1 MSLPEAQDEM
11 DARSTGLP
19 RVLFVSVNPFSATS
33 NNGKTFA
40 SFFEGYPKDSLAQLY
55 FHREIPTSPV
65 CDRYFR
71 ITDEQ
76 LLRSRGR
83 LWRVSGERVSAES
96 PSTTPIPAR
105 THAALKGS
113 RTIRLLRQLVW
124 TTVSF
129 DDTAL
134 LTWLDEFRPQ
144 IVFFCG
150 GDAAALYP
158 KVTSLSERY
167 GARPVLYVTD
177 DYVLPIPSRNVSA
190 LLMRRW
196 TRRAFT
202 RFAQQAALVLTIG
215 DAMSDAYAEAYGI
228 ESTPVMN
235 MVHVPAVRPVPRVR
249 ASHVPLELLYAGS
262 LHSNR
267 WRVLGLIVE
276 SCERLAKRGI
286 EIRLRLVGPEPAPKE
301 RLAVH
306 RLPYGRHDGL
316 LPPRELRL
324 AIAGSDTLVHVE
336 SGDANSMAVTALSV
350 STKIPEYLASGRS
363 VLAIGPRGVAS
374 IDYLDRH
381 EAAVVLQPD
390 DTEGL
395 DRALTALASRPRLHH
410 ELAERGFALARQNHD
425 GPQTRRLLWARLREM
440 TS

>member
-1 MSLPEAQDEM
+1 M
-11 DARSTGLP
+11 DDRSTELP
-19 RVLFVSVNPFSATS
+19 RVLFVSINPFSATS

-40 SFFEGYPKDSLAQLY
+40 SFFEGYPRDSLAQLY

-76 LLRSRGR
+76 LLRSGGQ

-96 PSTTPIPAR
+96 PSTTPFPAR

-113 RTIRLLRQLVW
+113 RTVRLLRQLLW
-124 TTVSF
+124 TAVPF
-129 DDTAL
+129 DDAAL

-158 KVTSLSERY
+158 KVTSLGERY
-167 GARPVLYVTD
+167 DAKFVLYVTD
-177 DYVLPIPSRNVSA
+177 DYVLPVRSRNVSA
-190 LLMRRW
+190 LLMRWW

-202 RFAQQAALVLTIG
+202 RFARRADLVLTIG
-215 DAMSDAYAEAYGI
+215 DAMSDAYAEAFGI
-228 ESTPVMN
+228 ESMPVMN
-235 MVHVPAVRPVPRVR
+235 MVPVPVVRPLPRTKT
-249 ASHVPLELLYAGS
+249 SDGPMELLYAGS

-267 WRVLGLIVE
+267 WRVLGLLVE
-276 SCERLAKRGI
+276 SCERLARRGV
-286 EIRLRLVGPEPAPKE
+286 EIRLRLVGPEPEPQA
-301 RLAVH
+301 RAAVH
-306 RLPYGRHDGL
+306 RPPYGQHDGL
-316 LPPRELRL
+316 LPPHELGL

-336 SGDANSMAVTALSV
+336 SGDTHSMAVVALSV

-381 EAAVVLQPD
+381 DAAMVLEPD

-395 DRALTALASRPRLHH
+395 DRALTALADRPGLHH
-410 ELAERGFALARQNHD
+410 ELAERGFALARRNHD
-425 GPQTRRLLWARLREM
+425 GPQTRRLLWTRLREM